1 MGKDM
6 SDKQM
11 KAILSRN
18 LTQKI
23 RDSGESQAN
32 IAAALDISTSSL
44 SSYCT
49 GERFPRSE
57 QLRALA
63 DYFNISVGELTD
75 DEATRRRSASYLSQ
89 EAASMASLY
98 DELDQYGRSLVRL
111 VLDAE
116 IRRVRDSRHEE
127 K

>member
-23 RDSGESQAN
+23 RDSGESQAK
-32 IAAALDISTSSL
+32 IADALGISTSSL

-57 QLRALA
+57 LLRALA

-75 DEATRRRSASYLSQ
+75 DEATRRRSGSYVSQ
-89 EAASMASLY
+89 EAMTTARLY

-116 IRRVRDSRHEE
+116 VRRVRDSKHSD